1 MYKQGFLH
9 MLPEVHEGWQKYSHE
24 NKIDIN
30 LSLGIVVICAG
41 FFLVYFVEELAHL
54 MADRHAHNK
63 ADVSLH
69 RAVSIRG
76 CPVSLEGPSPPCQS
90 SSCNKKADG
99 DVSCQDSTICQLD
112 CDDKEFCRDVVA
124 EGTCSTSK
132 ACCSTKETSISAIVQ
147 KSDSEKNFQ
156 NDGYGTF
163 SLADSSNSHV
173 DHDHHSISDHHGNSS
188 LHHANQWY
196 KLERF
201 KSISSCHLI

>member
-1 MYKQGFLH
+1 
-9 MLPEVHEGWQKYSHE
+9 MLPEVHEGWQKYSQD
-24 NKIDIN
+24 NNIDIN

-76 CPVSLEGPSPPCQS
+76 CPVSLEGPSPPCES

-112 CDDKEFCRDVVA
+112 CDEKEFCRDVA
-124 EGTCSTSK
+124 EGACSTSK
-132 ACCSTKETSISAIVQ
+132 TCCSTSKENSISVTIPKTASD
-147 KSDSEKNFQ
+147 KSLQ

-163 SLADSSNSHV
+163 PSAETVPEHSS
-173 DHDHHSISDHHGNSS
+173 
-188 LHHANQWY
+188 HHASQWY
-196 KLERF
+196 NMLIHFRVFHIF
-201 KSISSCHLI
+201 KNSIFIQFEPE